1 MAAILIRG
9 SLFSKCRDKMENF
22 LRVDNHNESL
32 LESLSYS
39 FKSAIKPFRVRV
51 VEEKD
56 VRWIVRN
63 FHTAHVEKKTEFTIF
78 QEISLKSLPQ

>member
-1 MAAILIRG
+1 
-9 SLFSKCRDKMENF
+9 MENF
-22 LRVDNHNESL
+22 FQVDNHNESL
-32 LESLSYS
+32 LESLPYS
-39 FKSAIKPFRVRV
+39 FKSAIKPFRVGV

-56 VRWIVRN
+56 VPWIVRN